1 MSEEVGVIEPIVDT
15 LALWDCRLLVEGEE
29 DNDKAEYGDTLLLA
43 LNVFVLVAVVSG
55 LDVDLI
61 VGVITAVSDAVKD
74 GDDVMVPVTDMKEE
88 TEGVTVFCKDE
99 VTDTEP
105 E

>member
-1 MSEEVGVIEPIVDT
+1 
-15 LALWDCRLLVEGEE
+15 
-29 DNDKAEYGDTLLLA
+29 
-43 LNVFVLVAVVSG
+43 VLVAVVSG

-61 VGVITAVSDAVKD
+61 VGVITAVSDTVKD

>member
-1 MSEEVGVIEPIVDT
+1 M
-15 LALWDCRLLVEGEE
+15 LVEGDE
-29 DNDKAEYGDTLLLA
+29 DIDMEDVVVRLTLPHA
-43 LNVFVLVAVVSG
+43 VKVFVAVVIG
-55 LDVDLI
+55 LVVDLI
-61 VGVITAVSDAVKD
+61 VGVTTAVFNAVE
-74 GDDVMVPVTDMKEE
+74 DDEDVIIPVIVLKEE

>member
-1 MSEEVGVIEPIVDT
+1 VSEEVGVIEPIDT
-15 LALWDCRLLVEGEE
+15 LALWDCRLLVDGEE
-29 DNDKAEYGDTLLLA
+29 DNDKAEDGDTLLLA

-61 VGVITAVSDAVKD
+61 VGVITAVLNAVVD
-74 GDDVMVPVTDMKEE
+74 SDDVIVPVTDMKEE